1 MIVMIVMIS
10 IQNLQK
16 HTLVGLCPL
25 INAVQKLFRE
35 LSQGFSLK
43 RVNFCSGVELLYAYD

>member
-43 RVNFCSGVELLYAYD
+43 RVNFCSGVE